1 MSVVIFEND
10 FIIFE
15 LLHIFKNIYIKYKEK
30 RFYSTAFS
38 EPTFHQRV
46 IFGKQLI
53 VEMAG

>member
-15 LLHIFKNIYIKYKEK
+15 LIHIFKNNYIKYKEK
-30 RFYSTAFS
+30 RFCSTAFS
-38 EPTFHQRV
+38 EHTFHLRV
-46 IFGKQLI
+46 IFVKQLI